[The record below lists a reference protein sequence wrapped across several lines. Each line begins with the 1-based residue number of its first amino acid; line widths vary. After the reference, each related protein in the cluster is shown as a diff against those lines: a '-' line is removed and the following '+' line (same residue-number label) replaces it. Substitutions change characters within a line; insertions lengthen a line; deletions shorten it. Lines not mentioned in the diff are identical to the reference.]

1 MTQTMQRVIER
12 LSRLPD
18 AKQERMAARIL
29 KQLEAEEEGASWI
42 ADRQW
47 IGGRK
52 PTREEVIRA
61 IDGMRELR
69 KGITLG
75 NDLTIRDL
83 INEGRR

>member
-12 LSRLPD
+12 LSRLPE
-18 AKQERMAARIL
+18 AKQEQIAARIL
-29 KQLEAEEEGASWI
+29 KQLKAEEEGASWI

-75 NDLTIRDL
+75 DDLTIRDL